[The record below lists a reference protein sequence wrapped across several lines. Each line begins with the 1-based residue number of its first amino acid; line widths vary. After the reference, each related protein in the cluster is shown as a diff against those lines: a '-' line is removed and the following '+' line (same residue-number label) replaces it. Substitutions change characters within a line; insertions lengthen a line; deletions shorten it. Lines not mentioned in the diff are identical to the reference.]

1 MFATPEEAEHA
12 FYEALDQADVVRLM
26 QVWAD
31 DEEVVCIHPGGLRI
45 VGHSAVHDSWQQV
58 LANGPLHVR
67 PLRPLVML
75 SMMCAVHVLVE
86 QVAVQ
91 TREGTQ
97 FANCYATNI
106 YHKGPT
112 MPRRRPRKP
121 GCSTCT
127 TYPTCCTESGGF
139 LVGRCSS

>member
-1 MFATPEEAEHA
+1 
-12 FYEALDQADVVRLM
+12 
-26 QVWAD
+26 
-31 DEEVVCIHPGGLRI
+31 
-45 VGHSAVHDSWQQV
+45 
-58 LANGPLHVR
+58 
-67 PLRPLVML
+67 ML

-112 MPRRRPRKP
+112 GWRMVMHHASPA
-121 GCSTCT
+121 
-127 TYPTCCTESGGF
+127 PTEAGV
-139 LVGRCSS
+139 LDLHDVPDMLH

>member
-12 FYEALDQADVVRLM
+12 FYEALEQGDAVRLM

-45 VGHSAVHDSWQQV
+45 VGHSAVHESWQQV

-112 MPRRRPRKP
+112 GWRMVMHHASQAPSEAGVLDLHDVPDM
-121 GCSTCT
+121 
-127 TYPTCCTESGGF
+127 
-139 LVGRCSS
+139 LH